1 MARSA
6 VPDVIREKIHELQSK
21 LERIETQQR
30 ETRAAALG
38 FISEALER
46 LGLTLQDLA
55 AGAGARRR
63 APRGARR
70 GRKGKAG
77 RPSTRKKRKAAKLA
91 AKKAGKRGRPA
102 KATKAG
108 VGAKGKKAGTRGTS
122 KGGKVPAKYRG
133 PNGET
138 WSGRGK
144 QPRWLAAL
152 VADGR
157 TPSEFLI

>member
-6 VPDVIREKIHELQSK
+6 VPDVIREKIHELQTK

-55 AGAGARRR
+55 AGAGARR
-63 APRGARR
+63 GARR

-77 RPSTRKKRKAAKLA
+77 RPSTRRKRKAAKPAAKPA

-108 VGAKGKKAGTRGTS
+108 VGAKGKKAGTRGTA